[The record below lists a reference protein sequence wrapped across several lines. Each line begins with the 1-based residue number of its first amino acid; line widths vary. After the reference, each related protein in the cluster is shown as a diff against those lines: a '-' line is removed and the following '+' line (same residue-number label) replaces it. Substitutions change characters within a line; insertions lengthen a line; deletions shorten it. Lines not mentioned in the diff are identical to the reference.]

1 MTDKVITIKN
11 LIPNICKILN
21 EVITS
26 GEEIVITKHGKPSI
40 VITKY
45 QETSEK
51 VITSLPKQEKVITKL
66 KQNIEKVITNPKEEP
81 KVITKVITSQ
91 FCFRCLQAG
100 FKRPAVGEFEI
111 LTVVGEKEVFL
122 CAEHKKRLVNA

>member
-81 KVITKVITSQ
+81 KVITSQ
-91 FCFRCLQAG
+91 LCLPCLKAG
-100 FKRPAVGEFEI
+100 FKKPAIGEFEV
-111 LTVVGEKEVFL
+111 TFDDGEKKIPL
-122 CAEHKKRLVNA
+122 CGQHKGKYVNA